1 MERENRTLSFNG
13 DLYPTA
19 GADVVMTTSGDMVKY
34 ESGARKRLG
43 IGSANQILQ
52 VKSSLP
58 SWETLSTA
66 GSILTTQGDILYE
79 SASGLARLGQSTDGF
94 VLTTKGASANPV
106 WAAGGGGKWETVE
119 NHVAT
124 GTEST
129 YTFDIDEA
137 TDDNSMLV
145 LVYDLGAT
153 ASFALQMVVND
164 VTNYNADGSL
174 INAGSQTII
183 NVAGASEIEIA
194 STTILSAG
202 NATACGTVQIFT
214 PDAGTT
220 RPLVLSQATGQNT
233 SAIEFVSSLVVG
245 SATSITK
252 IVVQS
257 STSTWLANSKFTLY
271 RVVR

>member
-58 SWETLSTA
+58 SWETLTTA
-66 GSILTTQGDILYE
+66 DSVLTTQGDILYE
-79 SASGLARLGQSTDGF
+79 GASGLARLGQSTDGF

>member
-79 SASGLARLGQSTDGF
+79 GASGLARLGQSTDGF